1 MGPIGNPETSVND
14 CHLTRVTDQK
24 KGDRDLFTNVFYIN
38 QPLGTPTIADFNF
51 MQNIF
56 ANLMGGN

>member
-1 MGPIGNPETSVND
+1 MGPIGSSETSVNN

-24 KGDRDLFTNVFYIN
+24 NENRDLFTNIFYIN
-38 QPLGTPTIADFNF
+38 QTLRNPPIADFNF

-56 ANLMGGN
+56 ADLLGGN